1 MIIGAAEEVLAPE
14 QIFGRL
20 DDYLMEVVPCSM
32 MVVRRYQTGG
42 ALWMRKQIKRI
53 EQRT

>member
-1 MIIGAAEEVLAPE
+1 MIIGSAEEILAPN

-32 MVVRRYQTGG
+32 LVVRRFQTGG

-53 EQRT
+53 EQ

>member
-1 MIIGAAEEVLAPE
+1 MIIGAAEGARVE

-42 ALWMRKQIKRI
+42 ALMRKQINASSSGHS
-53 EQRT
+53 

>member
-1 MIIGAAEEVLAPE
+1 
-14 QIFGRL
+14 
-20 DDYLMEVVPCSM
+20 M

-53 EQRT
+53 EQ

>member
-1 MIIGAAEEVLAPE
+1 MIIGAAEEVLSPE
-14 QIFGRL
+14 HIFGRL